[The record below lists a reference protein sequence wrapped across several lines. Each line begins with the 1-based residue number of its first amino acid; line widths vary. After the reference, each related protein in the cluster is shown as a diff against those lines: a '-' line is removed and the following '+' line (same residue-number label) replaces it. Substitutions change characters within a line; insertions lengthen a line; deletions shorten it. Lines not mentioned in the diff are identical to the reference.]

1 MGCGHSSKTKPV
13 VDDSEVVQPINILP
27 GSPPK
32 RARQNEQKGE
42 VTKDPGNVGI
52 NHRGPDKKKSP
63 AKVSPAPIGRTL
75 KPTMSLSRAP
85 SGYKGL
91 ARSKLV
97 RSMIVKHF
105 KDADE
110 DNDGRINHLE
120 LLNLYTN
127 IVDANHGD
135 MTAKE
140 AMLLMQEMDRKQDS
154 SVLMEFE
161 VVGSCM
167 RELGNLDTKGIE
179 KENMTK
185 LQ

>member
-32 RARQNEQKGE
+32 RAKRNEQNESF
-42 VTKDPGNVGI
+42 TKDPGNAGI

-63 AKVSPAPIGRTL
+63 ARVSPAPIGRTL